1 MIINTE
7 RLIIRNF
14 QEKDAEGLYEYLSH
28 PRVNCFLSE
37 KLDSMEAAL
46 EDVKERGRDKNQF
59 AVCLKENDR
68 IIGNMFTE
76 KEGPDTYGVGWQFN
90 EKYEGKGYAFE
101 AATAFLNYLF
111 DVKEARRIFG
121 YVEDDNYRSQRL
133 CDRLGMRRE
142 GCFMEFISFT
152 NNPDGTP
159 KYENT
164 CTYAVL
170 KKEWKKGESVS
181 YTHLCSSCHGWKSI

>member
-14 QEKDAEGLYEYLSH
+14 QEKDAEGLFEYLSH

-46 EDVKERGRDKNQF
+46 EDVKERSRDKNQF

-68 IIGNMFTE
+68 IIGNMVTE

-121 YVEDDNYRSQRL
+121 YVEDDNIRSQRL

-152 NNPDGTP
+152 KNPDGTP

-170 KKEWKKGESVS
+170 KKEWK
-181 YTHLCSSCHGWKSI
+181 H